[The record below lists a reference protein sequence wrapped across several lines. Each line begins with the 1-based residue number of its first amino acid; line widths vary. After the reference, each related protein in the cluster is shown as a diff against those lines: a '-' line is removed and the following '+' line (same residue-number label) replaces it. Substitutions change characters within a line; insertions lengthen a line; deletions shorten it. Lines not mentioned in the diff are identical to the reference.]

1 MVKTSSK
8 SSLPPPAPAARK
20 ATAKQG
26 VSVSVRVPVPPAP
39 AAKAKVPQASEAQ
52 SKAYHAFMDATTG
65 ATSETLLL
73 ALARQGVTADMLV
86 HRAVV
91 AANYSAHA
99 HPMSPKTPV
108 IRELARLDLKKLAA
122 DCTAQM
128 KRQRR

>member
-1 MVKTSSK
+1 MVKASSK

-26 VSVSVRVPVPPAP
+26 VSVSVRVPVAP
-39 AAKAKVPQASEAQ
+39 AKVPQASDAQ
-52 SKAYHAFMDATTG
+52 SKAYHAFMDATAG
-65 ATSETLLL
+65 ATSETLLV

-99 HPMSPKTPV
+99 HPMNPKTPV

-122 DCTAQM
+122 DCAAQM